1 MHTIL
6 VLEDELTIRSFIVLN
21 LQRAGFNVLEA
32 STGEEALALFREH
45 QAIDIALLDIMLPG
59 IDGFEVCR
67 KIRNIN
73 KQLGIIML
81 TARVQNQEKVQGLTL
96 GADDYIEKPFS
107 PMELIARIQSLLRRI
122 NLNTEDSDL
131 IHSGPF
137 VLNILQENLYNQGKL
152 IELTRTEYMLLYY
165 LIGNAS
171 KTISRDQ
178 LLNQIWGEH
187 FAGETKVVDVNIRRI
202 RQKIEFNPS
211 EPQFLLTIWGKG
223 YMWKGNII

>member
-6 VLEDELTIRSFIVLN
+6 VLENELAIRSFIVLN
-21 LQRAGFNVLEA
+21 LQRAGFNVIEA
-32 STGEEALALFREH
+32 STGEEALELFRTH

-59 IDGFEVCR
+59 IDGFEVCK
-67 KIRNIN
+67 KIRKSNG
-73 KQLGIIML
+73 KLGIIML

-122 NLNTEDSDL
+122 NFNFEDSDL

-137 VLNILQENLYNQGKL
+137 VLNILQENLYNQGQL
-152 IELTRTEYMLLYY
+152 IELTPTEYMILYH
-165 LIGNAS
+165 LMINSS

-202 RQKIEFNPS
+202 RQKIESNPS

-223 YMWKGNII
+223 YMWKGNER